1 LSVQSRQLAQAGPL
15 DAAEGFLTSRRA
27 LLAGAAAGAVIGGA
41 PDMGHVVLLGDSVF
55 DNGAYVGGGPD
66 VVAQVRER
74 LPREGWRATLLAVD
88 GAVIA
93 GVRAQLARLPAD
105 ATHLVVSV
113 GGNDALGYASVLEQ
127 RAGSVAEAVGRL
139 ADIRERF
146 WRDYRAM
153 LDGVVAAGRPA
164 AVCTIYDGRLP
175 EPRGRLAV
183 TALCVINDCITR
195 EAFARGLPL
204 LDLRLIC
211 SEDADYANPIE
222 PSTRG
227 GAKIA
232 AAIAELVTGREDP
245 GRPRSEV
252 FARG

>member
-1 LSVQSRQLAQAGPL
+1 
-15 DAAEGFLTSRRA
+15 
-27 LLAGAAAGAVIGGA
+27 
-41 PDMGHVVLLGDSVF
+41 MGHVVLLGDSVF

-66 VVAQVRER
+66 VAAQLRDR
-74 LPREGWRATLLAVD
+74 LPAEGWRATLLAVD

-139 ADIRERF
+139 ADVRERF

-153 LDGVVAAGRPA
+153 LDGVLAAGLPA
-164 AVCTIYDGRLP
+164 AVCTIY

-183 TALCVINDCITR
+183 TALCVINDCVTR

-222 PSTRG
+222 PSVRG

-232 AAIAELVTGREDP
+232 AAIAELATGRGP
-245 GRPRSEV
+245 GRARSEV
-252 FARG
+252 YARGY